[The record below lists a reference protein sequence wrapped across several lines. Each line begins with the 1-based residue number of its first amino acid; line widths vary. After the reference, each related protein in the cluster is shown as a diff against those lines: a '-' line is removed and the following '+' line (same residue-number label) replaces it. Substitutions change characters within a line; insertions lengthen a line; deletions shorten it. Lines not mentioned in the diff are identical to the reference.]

1 MDFGFSAELA
11 LQYAVSTVLTALVSW
26 VSVNFV
32 NRVLETIDIENANRL
47 RNLAERFHDLVTS
60 RAFTM
65 VVAEAMKLDAD
76 PESARAQLYNMRNVL
91 VQRMRNFL
99 ATSDWGIMTDYA
111 YTYLDSDED
120 YLLMLMDEAI
130 DKFVARLAGK

>member
-1 MDFGFSAELA
+1 MDFGFTAELA

-32 NRVLETIDIENANRL
+32 NRVLETMDIENANRL

-99 ATSDWGIMTDYA
+99 ATYDWGIMTDYA

>member
-1 MDFGFSAELA
+1 MDFGFTAELA

-120 YLLMLMDEAI
+120 YLLMLIDEAI

>member
-1 MDFGFSAELA
+1 MDFGFTAELA

-65 VVAEAMKLDAD
+65 VVAEALKLDAD

>member
-1 MDFGFSAELA
+1 MDFGFTAELA

-32 NRVLETIDIENANRL
+32 NRVLETMDIENANRL

-76 PESARAQLYNMRNVL
+76 PESAREQLYNMRNVL

>member
-1 MDFGFSAELA
+1 MDFGFTAELA

>member
-1 MDFGFSAELA
+1 MDFGFTAELA

-26 VSVNFV
+26 VSINFV
-32 NRVLETIDIENANRL
+32 NRVLETMDIDNANRL

>member
-1 MDFGFSAELA
+1 MDFGFTAELA

-47 RNLAERFHDLVTS
+47 RNLADRFHDLVTS

>member
-1 MDFGFSAELA
+1 MDFGFTAELA

-76 PESARAQLYNMRNVL
+76 PESAREQLYNMRNVL

>member
-1 MDFGFSAELA
+1 MDFGFTAELA

-32 NRVLETIDIENANRL
+32 NRVLETMDIDNANRL
-47 RNLAERFHDLVTS
+47 RNIADRFHDLVTS

-76 PESARAQLYNMRNVL
+76 PESAREQLYNMRNVL

>member
-1 MDFGFSAELA
+1 MDFGFTAELA

-32 NRVLETIDIENANRL
+32 NRVLETMDIENANRL

-65 VVAEAMKLDAD
+65 VVAEAIKLDAD

>member
-1 MDFGFSAELA
+1 MDFGFTAELA

-32 NRVLETIDIENANRL
+32 NRVLETMDIDNANRL

-65 VVAEAMKLDAD
+65 VVAEAMKLDSD

>member
-1 MDFGFSAELA
+1 MDFGFTAELA

-32 NRVLETIDIENANRL
+32 NRVLETMDIENANRL

>member
-1 MDFGFSAELA
+1 MDFGFTAELA

-99 ATSDWGIMTDYA
+99 ATYDWGIMTDYA

>member
-1 MDFGFSAELA
+1 MDFGFTAELA

-32 NRVLETIDIENANRL
+32 NRVLETMDIENANRL
-47 RNLAERFHDLVTS
+47 RNLAERSHHLVTS

>member
-1 MDFGFSAELA
+1 MDFGFTAELA

-76 PESARAQLYNMRNVL
+76 PESARAQLYSMRNVL

>member
-32 NRVLETIDIENANRL
+32 NRVLETMDIENANRL

-76 PESARAQLYNMRNVL
+76 PESAREQLYNMRNVL

>member
-32 NRVLETIDIENANRL
+32 NRVLETMDIENANRL

>member
-32 NRVLETIDIENANRL
+32 NRVLETMDIDNANRL

-65 VVAEAMKLDAD
+65 VVAEAMKLDAN

>member
-1 MDFGFSAELA
+1 MDFGFTAELA

-26 VSVNFV
+26 VSINFV
-32 NRVLETIDIENANRL
+32 NRVLETMDIENANRL

>member
-1 MDFGFSAELA
+1 MDFGFTAELA

-76 PESARAQLYNMRNVL
+76 PESAREQLYNMRNVL

-111 YTYLDSDED
+111 YTYHDSDED

>member
-1 MDFGFSAELA
+1 MDFGFTAELA

-120 YLLMLMDEAI
+120 YFLMLMDEAI
-130 DKFVARLAGK
+130 DKFVERLAGK

>member
-1 MDFGFSAELA
+1 MDFGFTAELA

-32 NRVLETIDIENANRL
+32 NRVLETMDIENANRL

-60 RAFTM
+60 RPFTM

>member
-1 MDFGFSAELA
+1 MDFGFTAELA

-76 PESARAQLYNMRNVL
+76 PESAREQLYNMRNVL
-91 VQRMRNFL
+91 VQRMQHPNSAVPASR
-99 ATSDWGIMTDYA
+99 
-111 YTYLDSDED
+111 
-120 YLLMLMDEAI
+120 LLHPDLVVRHSTAQPRSQ
-130 DKFVARLAGK
+130 RLFKPKR

>member
-1 MDFGFSAELA
+1 MDFGFTAELA

-32 NRVLETIDIENANRL
+32 NRVLETMDIDNANRL

-76 PESARAQLYNMRNVL
+76 PESAREQLYNMRNVL

>member
-11 LQYAVSTVLTALVSW
+11 LQYAVFTVLTALVSW

-32 NRVLETIDIENANRL
+32 NRVLETMDIENANRL